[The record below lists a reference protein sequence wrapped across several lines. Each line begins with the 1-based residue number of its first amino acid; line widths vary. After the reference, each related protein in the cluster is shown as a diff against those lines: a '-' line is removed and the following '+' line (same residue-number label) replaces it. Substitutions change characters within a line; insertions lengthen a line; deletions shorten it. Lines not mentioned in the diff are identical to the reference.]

1 MIAKK
6 QTSASA
12 SGSLAGIEQK
22 LANMPFATKMLAPAG
37 GAIVLLLAMGGA
49 GAFIINQQASIT
61 RNMAQ
66 VQMPHVRTLVEV
78 SAEIKDI
85 SGGLYKILTEQAAGQ
100 TGGSV
105 RATELTARV
114 DALAAQIRELK
125 ASAETPDIVAKYD
138 ELLTQLDSFKGA
150 IEFVGSMMEM
160 DFNSAVSF
168 LGPFQDAYAA
178 MQAKVDEIVQ
188 VSLQRA
194 DAASDASVAQ
204 AQFATNAMI
213 GLAAL
218 AAALAAAFAW
228 YVARTTSNSIRR
240 IATVTRSLA
249 EGDLTADP
257 TTLRRKDE
265 LGAVVDSLD
274 VFKANAI
281 KVRESAEEIAKIE
294 QNTRRQLDE
303 TIGVVVVAASSG
315 DFSKRAP
322 ETEELGAFL
331 GVARGLNRV
340 CAAAEGFLEEA
351 EQQAAALA
359 EGDLSRRIPDIFEG
373 RFARVTGNLNTA
385 SSALAEAI
393 SEAADASEASRT
405 QTATISADT
414 EDLSRRTQQ
423 QAASL
428 EETAA
433 AMEEMA
439 ATVRQNAQNAEAASK
454 EAQEAT
460 TRADTGGKLAADAII
475 AVEEISKSSTK
486 VAEILVLIEDI
497 AFQTNLL
504 ALNAAIEAARA
515 GEYGKGFAVV
525 AYEVRTLAQRSAE
538 SANEIRALLD
548 ESRTHVESGVK
559 LVRSAGGA
567 LDQII
572 ESVRGASTRIE
583 QISTSSKEQAR
594 TVSEISTA
602 VGRMDQNTQESAFLA
617 DRTLHSVRQLSEEAE
632 NLAALVAAFRT
643 GKDEQDRPV
652 PARLSA

>member
-1 MIAKK
+1 M
-6 QTSASA
+6 
-12 SGSLAGIEQK
+12 
-22 LANMPFATKMLAPAG
+22 ANE
-37 GAIVLLLAMGGA
+37 
-49 GAFIINQQASIT
+49 
-61 RNMAQ
+61 
-66 VQMPHVRTLVEV
+66 QMPHVRALV
-78 SAEIKDI
+78 SISGEIKDI

-100 TGGSV
+100 TGGSAK
-105 RATELTARV
+105 ATQLAARV
-114 DALAAQIRELK
+114 DDLAADIRSLK
-125 ASAETPDIVAKYD
+125 ETAGSPAVAAKYD
-138 ELLTQLDSFKGA
+138 ELLHQLDSFKGA

-168 LGPFQDAYAA
+168 LGPFQDAYSA

-188 VSLQRA
+188 ISLQAA
-194 DAASDASVAQ
+194 DEKSDQSVQEASLAM
-204 AQFATNAMI
+204 NIMI
-213 GLAAL
+213 GASALAAL
-218 AAALAAAFAW
+218 LAAVFAW
-228 YVARTTSNSIRR
+228 YMARTTSSSIRR

-281 KVRESAEEIAKIE
+281 KVREASEAMAKMEE
-294 QNTRRQLDE
+294 NTRRQLDE
-303 TIGVVVVAASSG
+303 TIGAVVHAASSG

-322 ETEELGAFL
+322 ENDELGAFL

-340 CAAAEGFLEEA
+340 CAAAEGFLEET
-351 EQQAAALA
+351 ERQAAALA

-373 RFARVTGNLNTA
+373 RFARVSGNLNTA
-385 SSALAEAI
+385 ASALAEAI
-393 SEAADASEASRT
+393 SEAADASEASRS
-405 QTATISADT
+405 QTAAISQDT

-428 EETAA
+428 EQTAA

-439 ATVRQNAQNAEAASK
+439 ATVRQNAQNAEAAAK
-454 EAQEAT
+454 EAQEASQ
-460 TRADTGGKLAADAII
+460 RADMGGKLAADAII

-486 VAEILVLIEDI
+486 VSEILVLIEDI

-548 ESRTHVESGVK
+548 ESRRHVEGGVK

-572 ESVRGASTRIE
+572 ESVRGANTRIE
-583 QISTSSKEQAR
+583 QISISSKEQSR

-617 DRTLHSVRQLSEEAE
+617 DRTLSSVRELAQEAE

-643 GKDEQDRPV
+643 GKDEGDYQPE
-652 PARLSA
+652 RLSA